1 MKSRSISLRWRF
13 WRPSLRR
20 YLWVRTCRLFRLWWN
35 VTWLYLGS
43 VAVLSAFL
51 EDTVTVES
59 TVIVLCI
66 TMILTVQNLRTNQVV
81 SILTAVL
88 GAFAAFLALA
98 EKAEVGV
105 LDLELWAL
113 VGILVGLPAFT
124 VFWFIWLFAFG
135 SNSKRRR
142 KRRKRKSPAP

>member
-1 MKSRSISLRWRF
+1 MKSCFMNLRWRF

-20 YLWVRTCRLFRLWWN
+20 YLRVRTCGLFRLWWN
-35 VTWLYLGS
+35 ATWLYLGS

-51 EDTVTVES
+51 EDSVTVEP
-59 TVIVLCI
+59 TVITLCI
-66 TMILTVQNLRTNQVV
+66 TMILTVQNFKINQVV
-81 SILTAVL
+81 SVLTAVL
-88 GAFAAFLALA
+88 GAIAAFLAVA

-124 VFWFIWLFAFG
+124 VFWFILPFAFG
-135 SNSKRRR
+135 SNAKRRR
-142 KRRKRKSPAP
+142 KKKRPKLPAP